1 MTRLVLLIVLLWI
14 AFELIVRWVRQNL
27 PGDARQEP
35 LSAGGQTPKAPA
47 HPEAQALVRCAVCEL
62 HFPFEEVVSESSGT
76 LYCSDG
82 CRQAAASGP
91 S

>member
-14 AFELIVRWVRQNL
+14 AFEVIVRWVRQNFSVKPRQDPTKEGSTSPKGPPL
-27 PGDARQEP
+27 QEP
-35 LSAGGQTPKAPA
+35 R
-47 HPEAQALVRCAVCEL
+47 ALVRCPVCEI
-62 HFPFEEVVSESSGT
+62 HFPFEELVTEGSGT

-82 CRQAAASGP
+82 CRQAAATGP